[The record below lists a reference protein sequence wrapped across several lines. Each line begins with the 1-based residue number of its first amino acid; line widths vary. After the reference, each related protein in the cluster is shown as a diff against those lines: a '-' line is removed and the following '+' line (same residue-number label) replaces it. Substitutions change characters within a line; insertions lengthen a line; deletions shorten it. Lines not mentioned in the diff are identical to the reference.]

1 MSMRRDPLEEQLQPP
16 DRVHYATGLLL
27 DAQDF
32 QAEQTY
38 HRGRLARA
46 LAYLHGYGTIAGLK
60 VEWEGPMSD
69 DEEIAV
75 RPGIALDRLGRTIE
89 VQRDA
94 CIRLNRWYQGQPVD
108 DLIQG
113 LHGAP
118 FNGVVADVF
127 VRFVVCERGKT
138 PAFASGPFD
147 ALDAVVPSR
156 LRDYYELE
164 LVIRKEADPP
174 LPQSQWP
181 PFAGIEE
188 PASQRTATHNAILD
202 AWRDGP
208 DTWTNQGPAPLP
220 EHAVGQET
228 TSVFLARITIPAT
241 AGAPGERPTRAEGQA
256 VQVDNDSR
264 PFIYSSGVVA
274 SVLGLTT

>member
-60 VEWEGPMSD
+60 VEWEGPMGD

-89 VQRDA
+89 VQREA
-94 CIRLNRWYQGQPVD
+94 CIRLNRWYLGQPVD

-181 PFAGIEE
+181 LFAGIEE

-208 DTWTNQGPAPLP
+208 DAWTNQGLVPLP

-241 AGAPGERPTRAEGQA
+241 TGAPGERPQRTADQ